1 MSRAG
6 FETPSDGLA
15 NVFQGLGLRAS
26 LGDAAGNG
34 RTLGN
39 QHAGLVGF
47 QCHEQLH
54 AWILRHVAA
63 DNAVSYIE
71 GAGRRTHTRPE
82 NTY

>member
-34 RTLGN
+34 RALSN
-39 QHAGLVGF
+39 EHASLVGF
-47 QCHEQLH
+47 QRHEQLH
-54 AWILRHVAA
+54 DWILLHVTS
-63 DNAVSYIE
+63 D
-71 GAGRRTHTRPE
+71 AGVVDRV
-82 NTY
+82 